1 MKKSI
6 IWIIA
11 AILIVGGAVAA
22 FMMTSKSDK
31 EASQRA
37 EALPLV
43 AYVNLDQL
51 AEKGAFDKFITADD
65 RSLLAS
71 MLSSGVDGKKEA
83 KQLKDIVKNLDAM
96 GIDTQKSVCCYL
108 AEDFTGM
115 VFVANISDVE
125 RADSTISLISYILEE
140 DGEDAL
146 DLRVKN
152 DTRTIDGEDFAVA
165 YNDNLFAL
173 AFGGYD
179 ENLGLAKRAVKQAQ
193 VDSSM
198 FGASDIA
205 VSVNVD
211 KCFSFA
217 RMQLDDQKMML
228 EEMYDNGD
236 IDFDY
241 YRDQIES
248 LSETEAMLD
257 EYSNSLEPNASILF
271 SLTFD
276 NGRMTLAYSCDG
288 IDFGEYDNIVK
299 PVNMD
304 HLAYLSKD
312 ACAVMSMGVNGP
324 AWSEFIRDLLTSDML
339 SSLDIHLSSEERM
352 IVSIV
357 ADAIETIDGSVTI
370 ALDDLDGELVE
381 EYDYYWDE
389 YTVEPS
395 LKSVDALLMADVTDS
410 YIIANISQFA
420 GDYMVKEDSRHYSLN
435 WMDNDFMMGQ
445 DNGLFYVGANM
456 TPVEKG
462 SSALNAKW
470 AKDIE
475 GSVSYVVLNIDALMT
490 TEFMKVIDTY
500 VFDQYL
506 AILGDGSDYLTFREV
521 IDIFSYVYVNAKDY
535 NSSEIVVVFDDKKTN
550 ALEQINNLVMPAI
563 IEEALGSLY

>member
-22 FMMTSKSDK
+22 FMMISKSDK

-96 GIDTQKSVCCYL
+96 GIDTQKPVCCYL

-193 VDSSM
+193 VDLSM

-211 KCFSFA
+211 KCFSFV

-288 IDFGEYDNIVK
+288 IDLGEYDNIVK

-312 ACAVMSMGVNGP
+312 TCAVMSMGVNGP

-339 SSLDIHLSSEERM
+339 RSLDIYLSSEERM

-357 ADAIETIDGSVTI
+357 ADAIETIDGGVTI

-420 GDYMVKEDSRHYSLN
+420 GDYMVKENSRHYSLN

-490 TEFMKVIDTY
+490 TEFMKMMDTY
-500 VFDQYL
+500 L
-506 AILGDGSDYLTFREV
+506 EGDSDYLVFREV
-521 IDIFSYVYVNAKDY
+521 IDMFSYAYVDAKDY

-550 ALEQINNLVMPAI
+550 ALEQINNLVMPVI

>member
-22 FMMTSKSDK
+22 FMMISKSDK

-96 GIDTQKSVCCYL
+96 GIDTQKPVCCYL
-108 AEDFTGM
+108 SEDFTGI

-193 VDSSM
+193 VDLSM

-211 KCFSFA
+211 KCFSFV

-228 EEMYDNGD
+228 EEMYDNDD

-339 SSLDIHLSSEERM
+339 RSLDIYLSSEERM

-357 ADAIETIDGSVTI
+357 ADAIETIDGGVTI

-470 AKDIE
+470 VKDIE
-475 GSVSYVVLNIDALMT
+475 GSVSYVVLNIDALMA
-490 TEFMKVIDTY
+490 TEFMKMMDTY
-500 VFDQYL
+500 L
-506 AILGDGSDYLTFREV
+506 EGDSDYLVFREV
-521 IDIFSYVYVNAKDY
+521 IDMFSYAYVDAKDY

>member
-22 FMMTSKSDK
+22 FMMISKGDK

-37 EALPLV
+37 ETLPLV

-96 GIDTQKSVCCYL
+96 GIDTQKPVCCYL

-193 VDSSM
+193 VDLSM

-211 KCFSFA
+211 KCFSFV
-217 RMQLDDQKMML
+217 RMQLDDQKTML
-228 EEMYDNGD
+228 EEMYDDGD

-241 YRDQIES
+241 YRDRIES

-257 EYSNSLEPNASILF
+257 EYSNSIEPNASILF

-276 NGRMTLAYSCDG
+276 KGRMTLAYSCDG
-288 IDFGEYDNIVK
+288 IDLGEYDNIVK

-312 ACAVMSMGVNGP
+312 TCAVMSMGVNGP

-339 SSLDIHLSSEERM
+339 RSLDIYLSSEERM

-357 ADAIETIDGSVTI
+357 ADAIETIDGGVTI

-490 TEFMKVIDTY
+490 TEFMKMMDTY
-500 VFDQYL
+500 LED
-506 AILGDGSDYLTFREV
+506 DSDYMVFREV
-521 IDIFSYVYVNAKDY
+521 IDMFSYAYVDAKDY

>member
-22 FMMTSKSDK
+22 FMMISKSDK

-37 EALPLV
+37 ETLPLV

-96 GIDTQKSVCCYL
+96 GIDTQKPVCCYL

-193 VDSSM
+193 VDLSM

-211 KCFSFA
+211 KCFSFV

-241 YRDQIES
+241 YRDRIES

-257 EYSNSLEPNASILF
+257 EYSNSIEPNASILF

-276 NGRMTLAYSCDG
+276 KGRMTLAYSCDG
-288 IDFGEYDNIVK
+288 IDLGEYDNIVK

-312 ACAVMSMGVNGP
+312 TCAVMSMGVNGP

-339 SSLDIHLSSEERM
+339 RSLDIYLSSEERM

-357 ADAIETIDGSVTI
+357 ADAIETIDGGVTI

-420 GDYMVKEDSRHYSLN
+420 GDYLVKEDSRHYSLN

-475 GSVSYVVLNIDALMT
+475 GSVSYVVLNIDALMA
-490 TEFMKVIDTY
+490 TEFMKMMDI
-500 VFDQYL
+500 YL
-506 AILGDGSDYLTFREV
+506 EDDSDYMVFREV
-521 IDIFSYVYVNAKDY
+521 IDMFSYAYVDAKDY

>member
-11 AILIVGGAVAA
+11 AILIIGGAVAA
-22 FMMTSKSDK
+22 FMMISKGDK

-37 EALPLV
+37 ETLPLV

-96 GIDTQKSVCCYL
+96 GIDTQKPVCCYL

-193 VDSSM
+193 VDLSM

-211 KCFSFA
+211 KCFSFV

-228 EEMYDNGD
+228 EEMYDDGD

-241 YRDQIES
+241 YRDRIES

-257 EYSNSLEPNASILF
+257 EYSNSIEPNASILF

-276 NGRMTLAYSCDG
+276 KGRMTLAYSCDG
-288 IDFGEYDNIVK
+288 IDLGEYDNIVK

-312 ACAVMSMGVNGP
+312 TCAVMSMGVNGP

-339 SSLDIHLSSEERM
+339 RSLDIYLSSEERM

-357 ADAIETIDGSVTI
+357 ADAIETIDGGVTI

-475 GSVSYVVLNIDALMT
+475 GSVSYVVLNIDALMA
-490 TEFMKVIDTY
+490 TEFMKMMDTY
-500 VFDQYL
+500 LED
-506 AILGDGSDYLTFREV
+506 DSDYMVFREV
-521 IDIFSYVYVNAKDY
+521 IDMFSYAYVDAKDY

-550 ALEQINNLVMPAI
+550 ALEQINNLVMPVI